1 MKKLFSIIVKM
12 ARAVFGG
19 IGIIMVVVGLIGL
32 ALGILTI
39 ITEKENPK
47 LVEMAYQEVATGAI
61 ILLVGFPLF
70 GLCAG
75 ALKRPLY
82 LLAPIILIISF
93 VLAGIL
99 LPESMQGVKGQGA
112 GLGALAITI
121 LAFRFINRHYSKREE
136 AVSKQETG
144 QKGGRPLGLTIDD

>member
-1 MKKLFSIIVKM
+1 MRKIFSILVKM
-12 ARAVFGG
+12 GRAVFGG
-19 IGIIMVVVGLIGL
+19 VGIIMVVVGLISL

-39 ITEKENPK
+39 VTEKENPK
-47 LVEMAYQEVATGAI
+47 LVEMAHQEVVTGAI
-61 ILLVGFPLF
+61 ILLVGLPVF

-82 LLAPIILIISF
+82 LLAPIALIISF

-112 GLGALAITI
+112 GLGALVITI
-121 LAFRFINRHYSKREE
+121 LAFRFINRYYSKREQHVKKME
-136 AVSKQETG
+136 EV
-144 QKGGRPLGLTIDD
+144 L